1 MKLEDPLL
9 ILQQTQAIQIFPEL
23 IPILG
28 KIYTKKH
35 VTDIICNF
43 IHSINQYNLSNP
55 SLQIEK
61 LFLLQSIVNANFYL
75 ASSSST
81 IKLVKNVVPIL
92 EKYFS
97 SGNRKEKIECSYCLS
112 VLLVS
117 HFLLNTLLL
126 SFFLP
131 YLTSFPSSHSSIIL
145 LSFFLS
151 LLPSLP
157 HLLSF
162 CTLSYHSPFFLSFLT
177 SFFPPFFLSF
187 LLSSFLSF
195 LPSFLLPSFLL
206 SFLTSFLP
214 LLPLTSFFLSPFAL
228 PTPLFSLL
236 YFSLFFLLIPV
247 SFLYPVGKETFYFIY
262 YPLLRLPLITLI
274 TLPTGIYEGII
285 YITIYSLLCLFPNI
299 YK

>member
-117 HFLLNTLLL
+117 HFLLNTLLSFSFL
-126 SFFLP
+126 SF
-131 YLTSFPSSHSSIIL
+131 
-145 LSFFLS
+145 
-151 LLPSLP
+151 LPSLP
-157 HLLSF
+157 PFLLHALLSF
-162 CTLSYHSPFFLSFLT
+162 PFF
-177 SFFPPFFLSF
+177 SFFPYF
-187 LLSSFLSF
+187 LLSSFLSS
-195 LPSFLLPSFLL
+195 LPSLFSSFAPPYLLL
-206 SFLTSFLP
+206 SFSLCSP
-214 LLPLTSFFLSPFAL
+214 HSSLLP
-228 PTPLFSLL
+228 PLFFPFPLAHSSLL
-236 YFSLFFLLIPV
+236 HISLM
-247 SFLYPVGKETFYFIY
+247 KETFFIIY
-262 YPLLRLPLITLI
+262 YPLLRLPL
-274 TLPTGIYEGII
+274 LP
-285 YITIYSLLCLFPNI
+285 LLPLLPFLLDI
-299 YK
+299 